1 MSTPLPR
8 LLRVETV
15 GDLPVLWAC
24 LQRLRLVALLEQHF
38 PTPSRWSGDLSCGE
52 VVALWLLHLT
62 SQGDHC
68 LNHLQPWVQQ
78 HHGTLQALLG
88 KPFRPLDC
96 HDDRL
101 ADLLDRLAA
110 GDAWQ
115 AFETDLNRHTLRV
128 YQLPSDLIR
137 IDTTTA
143 NSYAQVQSER
153 GLLQFGHSKDNP
165 DLPQVKIA
173 AAVLDPLGLP
183 LTTTVVPGNS
193 ADDPLYVP
201 TIQQVQQTLG
211 RGGRT
216 YVGDCKMAALATRAY
231 LASSG
236 DFYLCPLSQTQLSL
250 EQRQQL
256 LAGVWSGEQTLQQV
270 HRPARKVADPDELV
284 AEGFVVEEALSDT
297 VAQQPVTWTERRWV
311 VRSAALAASQ
321 QQQLEQRLHKAETLL
336 AELTSRKQGKKRLYH
351 AQLTAAAADIMQQHR
366 VAGLLSVAV
375 QTLATRRAKRAYG
388 DRPAEVAVEVYYEV
402 TVQRQEEAIAQAKQE
417 LGWQVYATNQAE
429 MGLAG
434 VVWGYRG
441 QYRIED
447 DWSRLKGQSLGLT
460 PLYLQEETRIA
471 GLVLL
476 LSVALRVLTLL
487 EWVVRERLRRDG
499 STVQEVYAGQAGRK
513 TARPSAELL
522 LTVLK
527 TISISVVAMGE
538 QVCVLLS
545 PLSGIQQRL
554 LDLWDLPPDL
564 YEKLT
569 WHFPKPP
576 PTMSEP

>member
-1 MSTPLPR
+1 MSTTQPR
-8 LLRVETV
+8 LVCVETV

-24 LQRLRLVALLEQHF
+24 LQRLRVVPLLEHHF
-38 PTPSRWSGDLSCGE
+38 PIPPRWAGDLSCGE
-52 VVALWLLHLT
+52 VLAVWLLSLT
-62 SQGDHC
+62 SQGDHR
-68 LNHLQPWVQQ
+68 LNHLQTWVED

-101 ADLLDRLAA
+101 ADLLDRLATGA
-110 GDAWQ
+110 AWQ
-115 AFETDLNRHTLRV
+115 AFETDLNQHTLRV
-128 YQLPSDLIR
+128 YDLPRDLIR

-143 NSYAQVQSER
+143 NSYAQVQSEQ

-165 DLPQVKIA
+165 DLPQCKIVA
-173 AAVLDPLGLP
+173 AALDPLGLP
-183 LTTTVVPGNS
+183 LTTTVVPGNT

-211 RGGRT
+211 VGGRT
-216 YVGDCKMAALATRAY
+216 YVGDCKMAALATRAF
-231 LASSG
+231 LAATA
-236 DFYLCPLSQTQLSL
+236 DFYLCPLSQSQLSQQ
-250 EQRQQL
+250 QRQQL
-256 LAGVWSGEQTLQQV
+256 LATVWTGQQALQQV
-270 HRPARKVADPDELV
+270 HRPGRKATDPEELV
-284 AEGFVVEEALSDT
+284 AEGFVVAEVLTAT
-297 VAQQPVTWTERRWV
+297 VAEQPVTWTERRWV

-321 QQQLEQRLHKAETLL
+321 QQQLEQRLHKAATLL
-336 AELTSRKQGKKRLYH
+336 AELTTRKQGKKRLYH
-351 AQLTAAAADIMQQHR
+351 AQLTAAAADILQQHR
-366 VAGLLSVAV
+366 VTGLLSVSV
-375 QTLATRRAKRAYG
+375 HTLASKRAKRAYG
-388 DRPAEVAVEVYYEV
+388 DRPAEVAVDIYYEV
-402 TVQRQEEAIAQAKQE
+402 TVQRQEEAIAQARRE
-417 LGWQVYATNQAE
+417 LGWQVYATNHEE
-429 MGLAG
+429 MGLTG

-447 DWSRLKGQSLGLT
+447 DWSRLKGRSLGLT

-499 STVQEVYAGQAGRK
+499 STVQQVYAGQAGRK

-522 LTVLK
+522 LAVFKTV
-527 TISISVVAMGE
+527 SISVVAVGE

-569 WHFPKPP
+569 LYFPIPH
-576 PTMSEP
+576 PTIPEP

>member
-24 LQRLRLVALLEQHF
+24 LQQLRLVLLMDQHF
-38 PTPSRWSGDLSCGE
+38 PTPPRWAGALSCGE
-52 VVALWLLHLT
+52 VVAVWLLYLT

-115 AFETDLNRHTLRV
+115 AFETDLNHHTLRV
-128 YQLPSDLIR
+128 YDLPRDLIR

-165 DLPQVKIA
+165 DLPQVKIVA
-173 AAVLDPLGLP
+173 AALDPLGLP
-183 LTTTVVPGNS
+183 LTTTVVPGNA

-211 RGGRT
+211 QGGRT

-231 LASSG
+231 LASSS
-236 DFYLCPLSQTQLSL
+236 DFYLCPLSQSQLSQ

-256 LAGVWSGEQTLQQV
+256 LATVWSGQQALQQV
-270 HRPARKVADPDELV
+270 HRPGRKLTDPEELV
-284 AEGFVVEEALSDT
+284 AEGFVVKQALSDT
-297 VAQQPVTWTERRWV
+297 VAEQPLTWTERRWV

-321 QQQLEQRLHKAETLL
+321 QQLLEQRLHKAETLL
-336 AELTSRKQGKKRLYH
+336 AKLTSRKQGKKRLYH
-351 AQLTAAAADIMQQHR
+351 AQLIEAAADIMQQYR
-366 VAGLLSVAV
+366 VTGLLTVAV

-388 DRPAEVAVEVYYEV
+388 DRPAEVVVEVYYEV
-402 TVQRQEEAIAQAKQE
+402 TVQRQEEEIAQAKRE
-417 LGWQVYATNQAE
+417 LGWQVYATNQEE

-447 DWSRLKGQSLGLT
+447 DWSRLKGRSLGLT
-460 PLYLQEETRIA
+460 PLYLQEEKRIA

-487 EWVVRERLRRDG
+487 EWMVRERLRRDG

-522 LTVLK
+522 LKVMQ
-527 TISISVVAMGE
+527 TISISVVAVGE

-545 PLSGIQQRL
+545 PLSGVQQRL
-554 LDLWDLPPDL
+554 LGLWNLPPDL
-564 YEKLT
+564 YEKVTL
-569 WHFPKPP
+569 HFPKPP